1 VPGPAAGPQVAAS
14 ASLREA
20 LSEILWCGADDAQVV
35 AADGTPRGSLTVTA
49 ILAHG
54 RPG

>member
-1 VPGPAAGPQVAAS
+1 VPAS

-20 LSEILWCGADDAQVV
+20 LSEIVWCGADAAQVM
-35 AADGTPRGSLTVTA
+35 AADGTPRGSLTVA
-49 ILAHG
+49 SILAHG